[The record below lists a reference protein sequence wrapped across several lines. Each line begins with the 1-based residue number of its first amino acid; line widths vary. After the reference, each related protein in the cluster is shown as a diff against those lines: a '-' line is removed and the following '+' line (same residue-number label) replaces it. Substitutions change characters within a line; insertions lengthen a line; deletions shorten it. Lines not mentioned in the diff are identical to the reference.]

1 MTQSLDFIRNEQEIH
16 MPIWETIP
24 VTDQPTLTL
33 ERWSIYELPDGDR
46 HLVGWA
52 IENREGR
59 VSSRIEQFDI
69 STMCG
74 VTSTGRVYKLDGRP
88 GLNMDAEYT
97 WNNWRAIND
106 VESFVNVSQVV
117 WAEHENELSN

>member
-1 MTQSLDFIRNEQEIH
+1 
-16 MPIWETIP
+16 MPVWETIP

-33 ERWSIYELPDGDR
+33 ERWSIYELADGDR

-88 GLNMDAEYT
+88 GVNMDAEYT
-97 WNNWRAIND
+97 WDNWRAIND
-106 VESFVNVSQVV
+106 VLSFVNVSQVI
-117 WAEHENELSN
+117 WAQHENELSN

>member
-1 MTQSLDFIRNEQEIH
+1 
-16 MPIWETIP
+16 MPVWETIP

-69 STMCG
+69 NTMCG

-88 GLNMDAEYT
+88 GRNMDAEYT
-97 WNNWRAIND
+97 WNNWRAMND
-106 VESFVNVSQVV
+106 VESLVNVSQVV
-117 WAEHENELSN
+117 WTEHENELSN